1 MESRVILPSL
11 SKELKESI
19 KIDQENKKY
28 LLEIQIS
35 SDTITLTLTNIE
47 EVASYSRQ
55 LSLKEIKEIHQVFMG
70 LNSCKEFSEFLK
82 SLLEIKKLL
91 IDKKENGIYIHFE
104 VEYLL
109 KKKIVDIE
117 LFPEKINYECV
128 IKGLLQEINLIK
140 EKIKDDNK
148 MELMKNL
155 ENENK
160 ELKKEIDN
168 LKKENTNLKEEINQI
183 KNVLATINKKYQ
195 KKYSV
200 IMEEKELDFIKSA
213 IESRINKQI
222 KKIKKLYQA
231 TIDGDD
237 ASIFHKKCDNIPNT
251 LTVIKSK
258 ENRRFGGFTTQV
270 WDNSNSF
277 KKDENAFLF
286 SLDKSKIYKIKH
298 NCEGRAIWSGQ
309 NYGPVF
315 GRNSGGIF
323 GNSHDICIGRNP
335 LNQKSLH
342 TYEFCPNSA
351 YDYSGD
357 NAALSECG
365 KEQSSIYAEDYEVFQ
380 IIF

>member
-1 MESRVILPSL
+1 
-11 SKELKESI
+11 
-19 KIDQENKKY
+19 
-28 LLEIQIS
+28 
-35 SDTITLTLTNIE
+35 
-47 EVASYSRQ
+47 
-55 LSLKEIKEIHQVFMG
+55 
-70 LNSCKEFSEFLK
+70 
-82 SLLEIKKLL
+82 
-91 IDKKENGIYIHFE
+91 
-104 VEYLL
+104 
-109 KKKIVDIE
+109 
-117 LFPEKINYECV
+117 
-128 IKGLLQEINLIK
+128 
-140 EKIKDDNK
+140 
-148 MELMKNL
+148 
-155 ENENK
+155 
-160 ELKKEIDN
+160 
-168 LKKENTNLKEEINQI
+168 
-183 KNVLATINKKYQ
+183 
-195 KKYSV
+195 
-200 IMEEKELDFIKSA
+200 MEEKELDFIKSA

-270 WDNSNSF
+270 WDYSNSF

-286 SLDKSKIYKIKH
+286 SLDKNKIYKIKP

-309 NYGPVF
+309 NYGPIF
-315 GRNSGGIF
+315 GSNSGGIF

-335 LNQKSLH
+335 LKQKNLH

-365 KEQSSIYAEDYEVFQ
+365 NEQSSIYAEDYEVFQ